1 MKFLKGA
8 IIFACGSGIG
18 FGVGVVLTR
27 NKYEDKF
34 NSEMSEMRQ
43 HYQEKLNGL
52 EEKID
57 IAESKLG
64 AAEIIKNEKY
74 VSYDR
79 MNETEVRDRVKTII
93 EKAVN
98 GDRPPEDYPDEPFV
112 ITEEDFSERELYFE
126 KIECDYYLGDG
137 ALVDEADEL
146 LNIDDTIGYDNLES
160 FINSDESVIYIRNA
174 HLSTDYLVTK
184 MGGNY
189 SEIIGVGGDDEE

>member
-8 IIFACGSGIG
+8 IIFACGAGIG
-18 FGVGVVLTR
+18 FVGGVFFTK

-34 NSEMSEMRQ
+34 NSELSEMRQ

-57 IAESKLG
+57 IAESRIE
-64 AAEIIKNEKY
+64 ADEIIKKEAY

-79 MNETEVRDRVKTII
+79 MNETEVRDRVKTIM

-126 KIECDYYLGDG
+126 KIECDYYLGDE

-146 LNIDDTIGYDNLES
+146 LNIADTIGYDNLET
-160 FINSDESVIYIRNA
+160 FINSDESIMYIRNA
-174 HLSTDYLVTK
+174 RLSTDYLVTK

>member
-79 MNETEVRDRVKTII
+79 MNETEVRDRVKTIM

>member
-8 IIFACGSGIG
+8 IIFACGAGIG
-18 FGVGVVLTR
+18 FVGGVFFTK

-34 NSEMSEMRQ
+34 NSELSDMRQ
-43 HYQEKLNGL
+43 HYQERLNNL

-57 IAESKLG
+57 IAESKKV
-64 AAEIIKNEKY
+64 AAEIITQQQY

-79 MNETEVRDRVKTII
+79 MNETEVRDRVKTIM

-98 GDRPPEDYPDEPFV
+98 GDRPPEEYPDEPFV

-126 KIECDYYLGDG
+126 KIECDYYLGDE
-137 ALVDEADEL
+137 ALVDEADDL
-146 LNIDDTIGYDNLES
+146 LNIEDTVGYENIEN
-160 FINSDESVIYIRNA
+160 FINSDESIMYIRNA

-184 MGGNY
+184 MGGSY
-189 SEIIGVGGDDEE
+189 SEIIGVGGDEEE

>member
-57 IAESKLG
+57 IAESRIE
-64 AAEIIKNEKY
+64 ADEIIKKEGY

-160 FINSDESVIYIRNA
+160 FINSDESVMYIRNA

-184 MGGNY
+184 IGGSY

>member
-1 MKFLKGA
+1 MKGA
-8 IIFACGSGIG
+8 IIFACGAGIG
-18 FGVGVVLTR
+18 FAGGVFFTK

-34 NSEMSEMRQ
+34 NSELSDMRQ
-43 HYQEKLNGL
+43 HYQEKLNNL

-57 IAESKLG
+57 IAESKIE
-64 AAEIIKNEKY
+64 ADEIIKKEGY

-79 MNETEVRDRVKTII
+79 MNETEVRDRVKTIM
-93 EKAVN
+93 EKAIN
-98 GDRPPEDYPDEPFV
+98 GDKPPEDYPDEPFV

-126 KIECDYYLGDG
+126 KIECDYYLGDE

-146 LNIDDTIGYDNLES
+146 LNIDDTIGYDNLEK
-160 FINSDESVIYIRNA
+160 FINSDESIMYIRNA

-184 MGGNY
+184 MGGSY

>member
-8 IIFACGSGIG
+8 IIFACGAGIG

-160 FINSDESVIYIRNA
+160 FINSDESIMYIRNA

>member
-8 IIFACGSGIG
+8 IIFACGAGIG
-18 FGVGVVLTR
+18 FASGVFFTK

-34 NSEMSEMRQ
+34 NSELSDMRQ

-57 IAESKLG
+57 IAESKR
-64 AAEIIKNEKY
+64 AAEEIITQEKY

-79 MNETEVRDRVKTII
+79 MNETEVRDRVRTIM

-98 GDRPPEDYPDEPFV
+98 GDKPPEDYPDEPFV

-126 KIECDYYLGDG
+126 KIECDYYLGDE

-146 LNIDDTIGYDNLES
+146 LNIDDTIGYDNLEK
-160 FINSDESVIYIRNA
+160 FINSDESIMYIRNA

-184 MGGNY
+184 MGGSY

>member
-8 IIFACGSGIG
+8 IIFACGAGIG
-18 FGVGVVLTR
+18 FAGGIAFAKS
-27 NKYEDKF
+27 KYEDKF
-34 NSEMSEMRQ
+34 NSEMSDMRQ

-57 IAESKLG
+57 IAESRIE
-64 AAEIIKNEKY
+64 ADEIIKKEGY

>member
-8 IIFACGSGIG
+8 IIFACGAGIG
-18 FGVGVVLTR
+18 FAGGVFFTK

-34 NSEMSEMRQ
+34 NSELSDMRQ
-43 HYQEKLNGL
+43 HYQEKLNNL

-57 IAESKLG
+57 IAESKKV
-64 AAEIIKNEKY
+64 AAEIITQQQY

-79 MNETEVRDRVKTII
+79 MNETEVRDRVKTIM

-98 GDRPPEDYPDEPFV
+98 GDRPPEEYPDEPFV

-126 KIECDYYLGDG
+126 KIECDYYLGDE
-137 ALVDEADEL
+137 ALVDEADDL
-146 LNIDDTIGYDNLES
+146 LNIEDTVGYENIEN
-160 FINSDESVIYIRNA
+160 FINSDESIMYVRNA

-184 MGGNY
+184 MGGSY
-189 SEIIGVGGDDEE
+189 SEIIGVGGDEEE

>member
-18 FGVGVVLTR
+18 FAGGMAFAK

-126 KIECDYYLGDG
+126 KIECDYYLGDE

-146 LNIDDTIGYDNLES
+146 LNIADTIGYENLEE
-160 FINSDESVIYIRNA
+160 FINSDESVMYIRNA
-174 HLSTDYLVTK
+174 HLATDYLVTK